1 MFSYASNSRPSTSAE
16 IAAQLKFLEE
26 WDAEHKEAEQ
36 KSDSLLTA
44 MDLQI
49 QFQTNLKTAQEEFQ
63 QRVEAAT
70 KKTEQESNSIEK

>member
-16 IAAQLKFLEE
+16 IATQLKFLEE

-44 MDLQI
+44 MDLQM

-63 QRVEAAT
+63 QRVDAAT